1 MADVV
6 TAPPVRR
13 TMLGRGSS
21 VVDGFIVAAI
31 TIAAI
36 YTSGSVLAPLALAV
50 ILAFIL
56 TPPIQWL
63 RRRKVPRITATVTV
77 VVVFLAAAIGIGAV
91 LTTQVASLAED
102 LPRYQQTLQDKI
114 RDLRGSGLASKSMM
128 RAGQALSELQ
138 TELTKDNSPAPDA
151 TVAVPAQLPPA
162 VTTTLPANTPRSA
175 ATPITPPR
183 DAETGPGE
191 TPERA
196 PIPVE
201 IRNPAD
207 TPFDQLKSILSI
219 LLKPLTATGLVL
231 LFLIFILLQREDVR
245 DRAIR
250 LLGTNELGRSTAAL
264 NESAHR
270 LSRYLLAQTIAN
282 AGFGAVIGTSLWIIG
297 VPSPLL
303 WGILAALMRFVPF
316 IGSVIAAVFPVI
328 LAASVDP
335 GWTMVATTVALFVIA
350 EPIMGHIIDPMIQ
363 GRATGM
369 TPLAVILSTVF
380 WTMMWGPIGLVLAV
394 PLTLVLVVFGKHIK
408 QLEFFNILLGD
419 DEPLSAQHSFY
430 QRLLSGDADEAAGH
444 AERRTEDQDLAGYL
458 DEVVLPS
465 LVMAAADLDAG
476 AFDQSRAQI
485 IDTTVANMLDNLQAA
500 STAASVADTDE
511 PVAPTAPG
519 VKIFCIAA
527 RTPIDMAGARVVAY
541 LLREHGADAVA
552 ITEAELPRD
561 APANAPTVISDFSDK
576 AQSSRIDFMVRR
588 LKRRLGSPPIM
599 VGKWRADLKDA
610 VAALPTVPGSTI
622 KIVSRLSEVK
632 TAAIGA
638 ARNEQT
644 IADQAA

>member
-1 MADVV
+1 MADVGTV
-6 TAPPVRR
+6 PPLRR

-21 VVDGFIVAAI
+21 VADGFIVAAI

-56 TPPIQWL
+56 TPAIQWL
-63 RRRKVPRITATVTV
+63 RRRKVPRITATVMV
-77 VVVFLAAAIGIGAV
+77 VVIFLAAAVGIGAV
-91 LTTQVASLAED
+91 LTTQVASLADD

-114 RDLRGSGLASKSMM
+114 RDLRGSGLASQSMA

-138 TELTKDNSPAPDA
+138 TELTKGDAPAGDA
-151 TVAVPAQLPPA
+151 ATATPAQPSA
-162 VTTTLPANTPRSA
+162 GVTTTSPATMPRSV
-175 ATPITPPR
+175 
-183 DAETGPGE
+183 AETGVGE
-191 TPERA
+191 KSDRA

-270 LSRYLLAQTIAN
+270 LSRFLLAQTIAN
-282 AGFGAVIGTSLWIIG
+282 AGFGAVIGTALWVIG

-316 IGSVIAAVFPVI
+316 IGSLIAAVFPII

-335 GWTMVATTVALFVIA
+335 GWTMVAMTVALFVIT

-408 QLEFFNILLGD
+408 QLEVFNILLGD

-444 AERRTEDQDLAGYL
+444 AERRDEEQPLAGYL

-465 LVMAAADLDAG
+465 LVMAAADFDAG

-485 IDTTVANMLDNLQAA
+485 IDTTVASMLENLQVASAAA
-500 STAASVADTDE
+500 SAAETDE
-511 PVAPTAPG
+511 PTSIAVPG
-519 VKIFCIAA
+519 EKVFCIAA
-527 RTPIDMAGARVVAY
+527 RTPIDMAGARVVAH

-561 APANAPTVISDFSDK
+561 APANATAVISDFSDK

-588 LKRRLGSPPIM
+588 LKRRLGAPHVI
-599 VGKWRADLKDA
+599 VGKWRADVTNA
-610 VAALPTVPGSTI
+610 GASQPSTPSSHF
-622 KIVSRLSEVK
+622 KIVSRLSDAK
-632 TAAIGA
+632 TASIGA
-638 ARNEQT
+638 TRTEQT